1 MIAATL
7 PATLRHRVLAF
18 ALAQLLLLTQQL
30 GVQHR
35 ASHGLLSAALPASS
49 SATSSPPARVAAG
62 LPAGTLGG
70 PAANDPGPPDSG
82 PTDAQCQVC
91 LLLAA
96 LALAALPAL
105 LRWRGLALPSPA
117 PLAPPALPCA
127 AAPSQPYQARAP
139 PR

>member
-1 MIAATL
+1 MLAPTMH
-7 PATLRHRVLAF
+7 HR
-18 ALAQLLLLTQQL
+18 ALALALALLLLLTQQL
-30 GVQHR
+30 GAQHR
-35 ASHGLLSAALPASS
+35 AAHGLVSAALSASS
-49 SATSSPPARVAAG
+49 SATSSASARVAAG

-70 PAANDPGPPDSG
+70 PAANDPRPPDSG
-82 PTDAQCQVC
+82 PADAHCQVC

-117 PLAPPALPCA
+117 TLAPPALACA
-127 AAPSQPYQARAP
+127 TAPGQPYQARAP